1 MGLPVE
7 KSSDGFQIDRKEM
20 GKADTLRFNVCTFV
34 VEEDYERAIGS
45 LQEFLSSDSKY
56 PTFKPKVERYIEHC
70 IDLVN
75 AIRAKRKFPGM
86 NHMTMAKKQEINDKF
101 KEHFNELQYVL
112 RKVEQIQIGVKLDDL
127 RSTAWVVKALFHGI
141 FAVCLAAFMLDLG
154 NGLFYTGVIVIDD
167 VFLEITHWL
176 MKLLV

>member
-7 KSSDGFQIDRKEM
+7 RSTEGLQVDRREM
-20 GKADTLRFNVCTFV
+20 GKADTLRFNVSTFV
-34 VEEDYERAIGS
+34 VEEDYERAIGA
-45 LQEFLSSDSKY
+45 LQEFLSSDFKY
-56 PTFKPKVERYIEHC
+56 PNFKPKVERYIEHC

-86 NHMTMAKKQEINDKF
+86 NHMTMAKKQEINKKY

-127 RSTAWVVKALFHGI
+127 RSTAWVVKALFHGL
-141 FAVCLAAFMLDLG
+141 FAVCLVALMLELG
-154 NGLFYTGVIVIDD
+154 NGLFTTAVLVIDD
-167 VFLEITHWL
+167 FFLEITHWL
-176 MKLLV
+176 MQKIV